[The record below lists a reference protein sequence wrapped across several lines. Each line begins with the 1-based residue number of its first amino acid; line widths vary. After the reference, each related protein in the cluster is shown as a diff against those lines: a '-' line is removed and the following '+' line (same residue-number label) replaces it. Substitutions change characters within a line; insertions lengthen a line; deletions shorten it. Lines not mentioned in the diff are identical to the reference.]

1 MLVYLNDNDARV
13 VFRIVSDLEK
23 QMDLSEAARRTCEED
38 S

>member
-1 MLVYLNDNDARV
+1 MLVYLNDDDARV

-23 QMDLSEAARRTCEED
+23 QMDLSDAAKRTCEED